1 MTMSDDDAT
10 CYLREVGRSDDA
22 AIDLGEA
29 ALHLASF
36 RRPRVPLDR
45 YREHLAAL
53 AGDVAAALGH
63 EPEAPAAALTMRI
76 EALKAALIDKNG
88 YRGDRLTYDDLQN
101 ANLMRVIDRR
111 RGLPVALGILYLHA
125 ARAQGWRMEGLAF
138 PGHFLVR
145 LIHGGARAIIDP
157 FNDGAVLGPTAL
169 RELLKSAAGAA
180 AELAPEHHAPVE
192 NRAVLMRLHN
202 NIKSRLIQN
211 DQIAEAVVVIEQM
224 QLFAPAEIGLWREA
238 GLCHARLD
246 NLGAAIAALETFIAG
261 SPGDSHRHECAALLA
276 QIRRRLN

>member
-1 MTMSDDDAT
+1 MTMSEDDAT

-45 YREHLAAL
+45 YREHLA
-53 AGDVAAALGH
+53 
-63 EPEAPAAALTMRI
+63 
-76 EALKAALIDKNG
+76 
-88 YRGDRLTYDDLQN
+88 
-101 ANLMRVIDRR
+101 
-111 RGLPVALGILYLHA
+111 
-125 ARAQGWRMEGLAF
+125 
-138 PGHFLVR
+138 
-145 LIHGGARAIIDP
+145 
-157 FNDGAVLGPTAL
+157 AL

-246 NLGAAIAALETFIAG
+246 NLGAAIAAPETFIA
-261 SPGDSHRHECAALLA
+261 PRPQA
-276 QIRRRLN
+276 

>member
-1 MTMSDDDAT
+1 MAMSEDDAT
-10 CYLREVGRSDDA
+10 LYLREVGRADDA

-36 RRPRVPLDR
+36 RRPRVPLAR

-53 AGDVAAALGH
+53 AGDVAAALGP
-63 EPEAPAAALTMRI
+63 EPEAPAAALARRV
-76 EALKAALIDKNG
+76 EALKAA
-88 YRGDRLTYDDLQN
+88 
-101 ANLMRVIDRR
+101 
-111 RGLPVALGILYLHA
+111 
-125 ARAQGWRMEGLAF
+125 
-138 PGHFLVR
+138 
-145 LIHGGARAIIDP
+145 
-157 FNDGAVLGPTAL
+157 
-169 RELLKSAAGAA
+169 
-180 AELAPEHHAPVE
+180 
-192 NRAVLMRLHN
+192 
-202 NIKSRLIQN
+202 LIQN
-211 DQIAEAVVVIEQM
+211 DQIAEAVAVIEQM

>member
-1 MTMSDDDAT
+1 MSDDDAVA
-10 CYLREVGRSDDA
+10 YLRDVGKAADG
-22 AIDLGEA
+22 AIDIAEA

-36 RRPRVPLDR
+36 RRPRVALGR

-53 AGDVAAALGH
+53 AGDVAAALGR
-63 EPEAPAAALTMRI
+63 EPEAPAAALARRI
-76 EALKAALIDKNG
+76 EALRTALVDKNG

-145 LIHGGARAIIDP
+145 LALGSQRAIIDP
-157 FNDGAVLGPTAL
+157 FNEGAVLGPTAL
-169 RELLKSAAGAA
+169 RELIKSAAGAK
-180 AELAPEHHAPVE
+180 AELAPEHHAAVA
-192 NRAVLMRLHN
+192 NRAVLLRLHN
-202 NIKSRLIQN
+202 NIKSRMIQN
-211 DQIAEAVVVIEQM
+211 DQIAEAVAVIEQM

-246 NLGAAIAALETFIAG
+246 NLGAAIAALESFIARC
-261 SPGDSHRHECAALLA
+261 PQDSQRHESAALLA

>member
-1 MTMSDDDAT
+1 MGMTRNPMSEDDAIA
-10 CYLREVGRSDDA
+10 YLRGVGQSADA
-22 AIDLGEA
+22 AIDLAEA

-36 RRPRVPLDR
+36 GRPRVPLAR

-53 AGDVAAALGH
+53 AGDVAAALGR
-63 EPEAPAAALTMRI
+63 EPEAPAEALARRI
-76 EALKAALIDKNG
+76 EALKAALVDKNG

-180 AELAPEHHAPVE
+180 AELAPEHHAPVD
-192 NRAVLMRLHN
+192 NRAVLLRLHN

-211 DQIAEAVVVIEQM
+211 DKIAEAVEVIEQM
-224 QLFAPAEIGLWREA
+224 QLFAPGEIGLWREA

-246 NLGAAIAALETFIAG
+246 NLGAAIAALETFIA
-261 SPGDSHRHECAALLA
+261 S
-276 QIRRRLN
+276 